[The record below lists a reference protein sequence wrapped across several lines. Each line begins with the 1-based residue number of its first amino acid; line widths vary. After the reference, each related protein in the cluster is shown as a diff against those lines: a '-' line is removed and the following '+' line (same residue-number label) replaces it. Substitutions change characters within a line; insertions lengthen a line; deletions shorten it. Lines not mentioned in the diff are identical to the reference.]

1 MTALED
7 RLTQEL
13 RQLAEIALPETI
25 RPLGDPARRSGAAAP
40 GRLYLA
46 WARRSRLLAPV
57 VATVAVVAVAVGL
70 GVVAPSLSQRGGGTA
85 PAASALARSD
95 AIPPYYATVT
105 GPTDNGLKTFVSV
118 YNSATGARVARVSL
132 PTVYFKDGRIS
143 ALSLPAITA
152 ARNGRT
158 FVLLSA
164 PFPFPD
170 NREGS
175 FGYATRMFRLQVS
188 DSGAVHVT
196 QLPFHVPSDA
206 FISSPEDIDLSP
218 DGTRLAI
225 ASDWDCGKIRCA
237 RTGIQVLNL
246 TTGTVT
252 DSWSTHG
259 GIGEVDSLSW
269 VNARSLAFE
278 WVPLIQRGD
287 RIIYQ
292 PIARGSRPYRVL
304 PLSAA
309 PAADLLA
316 ASEPVSSSE
325 AQQPDFNTVGTV
337 LVTPDGQTV
346 VTSQVTLGS
355 HGHEAESRI
364 VELDAH
370 TGQLERTLYT
380 ASGTGDASDLEA
392 ECNVL
397 SLGPGGAHP
406 LVDCF
411 GKAGALVNG
420 QIVSLPGFLTQS
432 ATGKFTG
439 GQQIIAGMPGE

>member
-13 RQLAEIALPETI
+13 RQLAEEAQPETI
-25 RPLGDPARRSGAAAP
+25 RPLGDPARRSRAAAP

-57 VATVAVVAVAVGL
+57 AATVAVVAVAVGL
-70 GVVAPSLSQRGGGTA
+70 GVVAPSLSQPGGGTA
-85 PAASALARSD
+85 PTASALARSD

-105 GPTDNGLKTFVSV
+105 GESDKGLKTFVAV
-118 YNSATGARVARVSL
+118 YKSATGARAARVSL
-132 PTVYFKDGRIS
+132 ATVYFHGPIP
-143 ALSLPAITA
+143 ALSLPDITA

-218 DGTRLAI
+218 DGTSLAI
-225 ASDWDCGKIRCA
+225 ASDWDCGKTSCA

-246 TTGTVT
+246 TTGAVT
-252 DSWSTHG
+252 GSWSTHG
-259 GIGEVDSLSW
+259 GIGEVDNLSW

-278 WVPLIQRGD
+278 WVPLIQMGD

-292 PIARGSRPYRVL
+292 RITPGSRPYRVL

-309 PAADLLA
+309 P
-316 ASEPVSSSE
+316 
-325 AQQPDFNTVGTV
+325 GTDM
-337 LVTPDGQTV
+337 L
-346 VTSQVTLGS
+346 
-355 HGHEAESRI
+355 
-364 VELDAH
+364 
-370 TGQLERTLYT
+370 
-380 ASGTGDASDLEA
+380 
-392 ECNVL
+392 
-397 SLGPGGAHP
+397 
-406 LVDCF
+406 
-411 GKAGALVNG
+411 
-420 QIVSLPGFLTQS
+420 
-432 ATGKFTG
+432 
-439 GQQIIAGMPGE
+439 

>member
-13 RQLAEIALPETI
+13 RQLAEIAQPETI
-25 RPLGDPARRSGAAAP
+25 RPLGGAARRSRVVAP
-40 GRLYLA
+40 ARLYLA
-46 WARRSRLLAPV
+46 WARHSRLLAPV
-57 VATVAVVAVAVGL
+57 VATVAVIAVAVGL
-70 GVVAPSLSQRGGGTA
+70 GVVAPSLSQFGGGTA
-85 PAASALARSD
+85 PTPSELARSN
-95 AIPPYYATVT
+95 AISPYYATVT
-105 GPTDNGLKTFVSV
+105 GPADNGRKTFVAV
-118 YNSATGARVARVSL
+118 YNSATGARVAQVTL
-132 PTVYFKDGRIS
+132 PTVYFRDGHMS
-143 ALSLPAITA
+143 ALSMPDITA

-170 NREGS
+170 NAEGS
-175 FGYATRMFRLQVS
+175 FGYATRIFRLQVS
-188 DSGAVHVT
+188 DSGAVHVK
-196 QLPFHVPSDA
+196 QLAFHVPSDA

-218 DGTRLAI
+218 DGTKLAI
-225 ASDWDCGKIRCA
+225 ASNWDCGTTSCA

-246 TTGTVT
+246 TTGAVT
-252 DSWSTHG
+252 GSWSAHG
-259 GIGEVDSLSW
+259 GISEVDNLSW

-287 RIIYQ
+287 RIIYK
-292 PIARGSRPYRVL
+292 PITRGSRPYRVL

-309 PAADLLA
+309 PATDLLA
-316 ASEPVSSSE
+316 ASEPVASSN
-325 AQQPDFNTVGTV
+325 AQLPDFNTVPTV

-355 HGHEAESRI
+355 HGREAEGRI
-364 VELDAH
+364 VEVDAH

-380 ASGTGDASDLEA
+380 ASGTGDASELEA
-392 ECNVL
+392 GCDVL
-397 SLGPGGAHP
+397 SLGPAGAHP

-432 ATGKFTG
+432 TDVLRG
-439 GQQIIAGMPGE
+439 GQQVIGGMPGE

>member
-1 MTALED
+1 MTTLED

-13 RQLAEIALPETI
+13 RQLAEVAQPDSI
-25 RPLGDPARRSGAAAP
+25 RPLGEPARRRRAAAP
-40 GRLYLA
+40 GRLYWA

-57 VATVAVVAVAVGL
+57 VATVAVVGVAVGL
-70 GVVAPSLSQRGGGTA
+70 ASLSQSGGATA
-85 PAASALARSD
+85 PTPSALARSN

-105 GPTDNGLKTFVSV
+105 WPSDHGLKTFAAV

-132 PTVYFKDGRIS
+132 PTVYFRDGHIS
-143 ALSLPAITA
+143 ALSLPDITA

-158 FVLLSA
+158 FVVLSA

-188 DSGAVHVT
+188 DNGAVHVT
-196 QLPFHVPSDA
+196 RLPFHIPSDA

-218 DGTRLAI
+218 DGTKLAI
-225 ASDWDCGKIRCA
+225 ASDWGCGTTRCA

-246 TTGTVT
+246 TTGAVT
-252 DSWSTHG
+252 GSWSTHG
-259 GIGEVDSLSW
+259 GIGEVDNLSW

-278 WVPLIQRGD
+278 WVPLVQRGD
-287 RIIYQ
+287 RIVYQ
-292 PIARGSRPYRVL
+292 PITRGSKPYRVL

-309 PAADLLA
+309 PATDLLA
-316 ASEPVSSSE
+316 ASEPVASSD
-325 AQQPDFNTVGTV
+325 AQQPDFNTVPTV

-355 HGHEAESRI
+355 HGHKAEGRI

-370 TGQLERTLYT
+370 TGQLERTLYA
-380 ASGTGDASDLEA
+380 ASATGDASDLEA
-392 ECNVL
+392 GCNVL

-432 ATGKFTG
+432 GSGLFKA
-439 GQQIIAGMPGE
+439 GQQVTAGMSG

>member
-1 MTALED
+1 MTTLED

-13 RQLAEIALPETI
+13 RQLAEVAQPETI
-25 RPLGDPARRSGAAAP
+25 RPLSSSARRSRAVATV
-40 GRLYLA
+40 RLSLA
-46 WARRSRLLAPV
+46 WARRSRLFAPV
-57 VATVAVVAVAVGL
+57 VAAVAVVAVAVGL
-70 GVVAPSLSQRGGGTA
+70 GVVAPWLPGAGTA
-85 PAASALARSD
+85 PTASALARSN
-95 AIPPYYATVT
+95 AIPPYYAAVT
-105 GPTDNGLKTFVSV
+105 GQSDKGLKTFVAV
-118 YNSATGARVARVSL
+118 YNSATGDRVALVTL
-132 PTVYFKDGRIS
+132 PTVYFRDGHLS
-143 ALSLPAITA
+143 ALSLPDITA

-170 NREGS
+170 NSEGS

-188 DSGAVHVT
+188 DSGAAHVT
-196 QLPFHVPSDA
+196 QLPFHVPSDV

-225 ASDWDCGKIRCA
+225 ASDWGCGKTRCA

-246 TTGTVT
+246 TTGAVT
-252 DSWSTHG
+252 GSWSTHG
-259 GIGEVDSLSW
+259 GIGEVDNLSW
-269 VNARSLAFE
+269 VNARSLTFE

-292 PIARGSRPYRVL
+292 PITRGSRPYRLL

-309 PAADLLA
+309 PATDLLA
-316 ASEPVSSSE
+316 ASEPVASSD
-325 AQQPDFNTVGTV
+325 AQQPDFNTVPTV

-355 HGHEAESRI
+355 HGHEAEGRI

-370 TGQLERTLYT
+370 TGQLERILYT
-380 ASGTGDASDLEA
+380 ASATGDTSDLEA
-392 ECNVL
+392 GCNVL

-411 GKAGALVNG
+411 GTAGAVVNG
-420 QIVSLPGFLTQS
+420 QIVSLPGF
-432 ATGKFTG
+432 TG
-439 GQQIIAGMPGE
+439 QEAIAGMPGG

>member
-13 RQLAEIALPETI
+13 RQLAEVAQPETI
-25 RPLGDPARRSGAAAP
+25 RPLGVPARRSRVALP

-70 GVVAPSLSQRGGGTA
+70 GVVAPSLSQSGGG
-85 PAASALARSD
+85 AASALVRSH
-95 AIPPYYATVT
+95 AIPPYYAAVT
-105 GPTDNGLKTFVSV
+105 GSSDNETSVAV
-118 YNSATGARVARVSL
+118 YNSATGASVAQVSL
-132 PTVYFKDGRIS
+132 PTVYFRHGHM
-143 ALSLPAITA
+143 AAVSLPDITA

-170 NREGS
+170 NSEGS
-175 FGYATRMFRLQVS
+175 FGYATRIFRLQVS
-188 DSGAVHVT
+188 RSGAVHVR

-206 FISSPEDIDLSP
+206 FISTPEDIDLSP
-218 DGTRLAI
+218 DGTKLAI
-225 ASDWDCGKIRCA
+225 ASNWDCGKTRCA

-246 TTGTVT
+246 TTGAVT
-252 DSWSTHG
+252 GSWSTPDG
-259 GIGEVDSLSW
+259 TGEVDNISW

-278 WVPLIQRGD
+278 WVPLIQRGTQ
-287 RIIYQ
+287 IIYL
-292 PIARGSRPYRVL
+292 PITRGSRPYRVL
-304 PLSAA
+304 PLSAP
-309 PAADLLA
+309 PATDLLA
-316 ASEPVSSSE
+316 ASEPVASSN
-325 AQQPDFNTVGTV
+325 AQLPDFDTVPAV

-346 VTSQVTLGS
+346 VTSQVILSS
-355 HGHEAESRI
+355 HGHKAEGRI

-380 ASGTGDASDLEA
+380 ASATGAAFYLEA
-392 ECNVL
+392 NCNVL
-397 SLGPGGAHP
+397 SLGLGGEHP
-406 LVDCF
+406 LADCF

-420 QIVSLPGFLTQS
+420 RIVSLPGFLTQ
-432 ATGKFTG
+432 TGIRS
-439 GQQIIAGMPGE
+439 GQQVIAGMPGE

>member
-13 RQLAEIALPETI
+13 RQLAEVAQPETI
-25 RPLGDPARRSGAAAP
+25 RPLGGPARRSRAAAP
-40 GRLYLA
+40 GRLCLA

-70 GVVAPSLSQRGGGTA
+70 GVVAPSLPGGLT
-85 PAASALARSD
+85 ARSN

-105 GPTDNGLKTFVSV
+105 WPSDHGLKTFVAV
-118 YNSATGARVARVSL
+118 YNSATGTRAARVSL
-132 PTVYFKDGRIS
+132 PTVYFKDGHIS
-143 ALSLPAITA
+143 ALSLPDITA

-225 ASDWDCGKIRCA
+225 ASDWDCGKTRCA

-246 TTGTVT
+246 TTGAVT
-252 DSWSTHG
+252 GSWSTHG
-259 GIGEVDSLSW
+259 GIGEVDNLSW

-292 PIARGSRPYRVL
+292 PITRGSRPYRVL

-309 PAADLLA
+309 PATDLLA
-316 ASEPVSSSE
+316 AGEPVASSD
-325 AQQPDFNTVGTV
+325 AQQPDFNTVPTV

-355 HGHEAESRI
+355 HGHEAAGRI

-370 TGQLERTLYT
+370 TGQLERTLYA
-380 ASGTGDASDLEA
+380 ASATGDASNLEA
-392 ECNVL
+392 GCNVL

-420 QIVSLPGFLTQS
+420 QIVSLPGF
-432 ATGKFTG
+432 TGR
-439 GQQIIAGMPGE
+439 QVIAGMPG

>member
-13 RQLAEIALPETI
+13 RQLAEVAQPETI
-25 RPLGDPARRSGAAAP
+25 RPLGDPARRCRTAAP
-40 GRLYLA
+40 GRLYLG

-57 VATVAVVAVAVGL
+57 VATVAVVAIAVGL
-70 GVVAPSLSQRGGGTA
+70 GVVARSVSQPGGGA
-85 PAASALARSD
+85 VAGLVRSN
-95 AIPPYYATVT
+95 AIPPYYATLT
-105 GPTDNGLKTFVSV
+105 GQSDVAV
-118 YNSATGARVARVSL
+118 YDSATGAQVAQVSL
-132 PTVYFKDGRIS
+132 PTVYFKQGRMS
-143 ALSLPAITA
+143 ALSLPDITA

-175 FGYATRMFRLQVS
+175 FGYATRIFRLQVS
-188 DSGAVHVT
+188 DSGAVQVT
-196 QLPFHVPSDA
+196 QLPFHVRSDA

-218 DGTRLAI
+218 DGTKLAI
-225 ASDWDCGKIRCA
+225 ASDWGCGKTRCA

-246 TTGTVT
+246 ATGAVT
-252 DSWSTHG
+252 GSWSTHG
-259 GIGEVDSLSW
+259 GNGEVDNLSW

-278 WVPLIQRGD
+278 WVPLIQRAD

-292 PIARGSRPYRVL
+292 PIPRGSRPYRVL

-309 PAADLLA
+309 PAADLLD
-316 ASEPVSSSE
+316 ASEPVASSD
-325 AQQPDFNTVGTV
+325 AQKPDFNTVGTV

-355 HGHEAESRI
+355 HGHQAEGRI

-380 ASGTGDASDLEA
+380 ATATGDASHLEA
-392 ECNVL
+392 ACDVL

-432 ATGKFTG
+432 ATDLFKG
-439 GQQIIAGMPGE
+439 GQQVIGGMPG

>member
-13 RQLAEIALPETI
+13 RQLAEVAQPETI
-25 RPLGDPARRSGAAAP
+25 RPLGGPARRRRAAAP

-57 VATVAVVAVAVGL
+57 AATVAVVAVAVGL
-70 GVVAPSLSQRGGGTA
+70 GVVAPSLSQPGGGQA
-85 PAASALARSD
+85 PTASALARSN

-105 GPTDNGLKTFVSV
+105 GQSDVAV
-118 YNSATGARVARVSL
+118 YNSATGAQVAQVSL
-132 PTVYFKDGRIS
+132 PTVYFKDGHIS
-143 ALSLPAITA
+143 ASSLPDITA

-175 FGYATRMFRLQVS
+175 FGYATRIFRLQVS

-225 ASDWDCGKIRCA
+225 ASDWDCGKTRCA

-246 TTGTVT
+246 TTGAVT
-252 DSWSTHG
+252 GSWSTHG
-259 GIGEVDSLSW
+259 GIGEVDNLSW

-278 WVPLIQRGD
+278 WVPLIQTGD

-292 PIARGSRPYRVL
+292 PITRGSRPYRVL

-309 PAADLLA
+309 PATDLLA
-316 ASEPVSSSE
+316 ASEPVASSD
-325 AQQPDFNTVGTV
+325 AQQPDFNTVPTV

-355 HGHEAESRI
+355 HGHEAEGRI

-380 ASGTGDASDLEA
+380 ASATGDASDLEA
-392 ECNVL
+392 GCNVL

-420 QIVSLPGFLTQS
+420 QIVSLPGFT
-432 ATGKFTG
+432 
-439 GQQIIAGMPGE
+439 GQQVIAGMPG

>member
-13 RQLAEIALPETI
+13 RQLAEVAQPETI
-25 RPLGDPARRSGAAAP
+25 RPLGDPARRSRAAAP
-40 GRLYLA
+40 WRLYLA

-57 VATVAVVAVAVGL
+57 AAAVAVVAVAVGL
-70 GVVAPSLSQRGGGTA
+70 GVVAPSLSQPGGGT
-85 PAASALARSD
+85 SALARSG

-105 GPTDNGLKTFVSV
+105 GPSDNGLKTLVAV
-118 YNSATGARVARVSL
+118 YNSATGASVARVSL
-132 PTVYFKDGRIS
+132 PTVYFKDGHIS
-143 ALSLPAITA
+143 ALSLPDITA

-225 ASDWDCGKIRCA
+225 ASDWDCGKTRCA

-246 TTGTVT
+246 TTGAVT
-252 DSWSTHG
+252 GSWSTHG
-259 GIGEVDSLSW
+259 GIGEVDNLSW

-292 PIARGSRPYRVL
+292 PITRGSRPYRVL

-309 PAADLLA
+309 PATDLLA
-316 ASEPVSSSE
+316 ASEPVASSD
-325 AQQPDFNTVGTV
+325 AQRPDFNTVPTV

-355 HGHEAESRI
+355 HGHEAEGRI

-380 ASGTGDASDLEA
+380 ASATGDTSYLEA
-392 ECNVL
+392 GCNVL

-420 QIVSLPGFLTQS
+420 QIVSLPGFT
-432 ATGKFTG
+432 
-439 GQQIIAGMPGE
+439 GQQVIAGMPG

>member
-13 RQLAEIALPETI
+13 RQLAEVAQPQTI
-25 RPLGDPARRSGAAAP
+25 RPLAGPARRSRAAAP

-46 WARRSRLLAPV
+46 RARRSRLLAPV
-57 VATVAVVAVAVGL
+57 AATVAVAAVAVGL
-70 GVVAPSLSQRGGGTA
+70 GVAARSLPGAGTA
-85 PAASALARSD
+85 PTAPALARSN

-105 GPTDNGLKTFVSV
+105 GPSGNGLKTFVAV

-132 PTVYFKDGRIS
+132 PTVYFKHGHLS
-143 ALSLPAITA
+143 ALSQPDITA

-164 PFPFPD
+164 PFPFPG

-175 FGYATRMFRLQVS
+175 FGYATRIFRLQVS
-188 DSGAVHVT
+188 GSGAVHVT

-206 FISSPEDIDLSP
+206 FISSPRGIDLSP

-225 ASDWDCGKIRCA
+225 ASDRDCGKTRCA

-246 TTGTVT
+246 TTGAVT
-252 DSWSTHG
+252 GSWSTHG
-259 GIGEVDSLSW
+259 GTGEVDNLSW
-269 VNARSLAFE
+269 VNDRSLAFE

-292 PIARGSRPYRVL
+292 PITRGSRPYRVL

-309 PAADLLA
+309 PATDLLA
-316 ASEPVSSSE
+316 ASDPVASPD
-325 AQQPDFNTVGTV
+325 ARQPDFNTVPTV

-346 VTSQVTLGS
+346 VTSQVTLNS
-355 HGHEAESRI
+355 HGHQAEARI

-370 TGQLERTLYT
+370 TGQLQRTLYT
-380 ASGTGDASDLEA
+380 ATATGDASELETG
-392 ECNVL
+392 CNVL

-432 ATGKFTG
+432 GTGLFKT
-439 GQQIIAGMPGE
+439 GQQVIAGMPGE

>member
-7 RLTQEL
+7 RLTREL
-13 RQLAEIALPETI
+13 RQLAEVAQPETI
-25 RPLGDPARRSGAAAP
+25 RPLGGPARRSRAGAP

-57 VATVAVVAVAVGL
+57 AATVAVVAVAVGL
-70 GVVAPSLSQRGGGTA
+70 GVVASSLSQPGRGTA
-85 PAASALARSD
+85 RTASPLVRGI
-95 AIPPYYATVT
+95 AIPPYYVPATW
-105 GPTDNGLKTFVSV
+105 PSDNGRKTFVEV
-118 YNSATGARVARVSL
+118 YSSATGARIARVSL
-132 PTVYFKDGRIS
+132 PTAYFKDGHIS
-143 ALSLPAITA
+143 ALSQPDITA

-175 FGYATRMFRLQVS
+175 FGNATRIFRLQVS
-188 DSGAVHVT
+188 DGGAVHVT

-225 ASDWDCGKIRCA
+225 ASDWDCGKTRCA

-246 TTGTVT
+246 TTGAVT
-252 DSWSTHG
+252 ASWSTHA
-259 GIGEVDSLSW
+259 GIGEVDDLSW
-269 VNARSLAFE
+269 VNGRTLAFE

-292 PIARGSRPYRVL
+292 RITRGSRPYRVL

-309 PAADLLA
+309 PATDLLA
-316 ASEPVSSSE
+316 ASEPVASSD
-325 AQQPDFNTVGTV
+325 AQQPDFNTVPTV

-355 HGHEAESRI
+355 HGHEAEGRI

-380 ASGTGDASDLEA
+380 ASATGDASGLEA
-392 ECNVL
+392 GCNVL

-420 QIVSLPGFLTQS
+420 HIVSLPGFN
-432 ATGKFTG
+432 
-439 GQQIIAGMPGE
+439 GQQAIAGMPG

>member
-13 RQLAEIALPETI
+13 RQLAEVAQPETI
-25 RPLGDPARRSGAAAP
+25 RPLVGPATRSRAP

-46 WARRSRLLAPV
+46 WPRRSRLLAPV
-57 VATVAVVAVAVGL
+57 AATVAVVAVAVGL
-70 GVVAPSLSQRGGGTA
+70 GVVASSLIQPGGRTA
-85 PAASALARSD
+85 PAASALARSS
-95 AIPPYYATVT
+95 AIPPYYATAAWPSDH
-105 GPTDNGLKTFVSV
+105 GRKTFVAV
-118 YNSATGARVARVSL
+118 YNSATGATVARVSL
-132 PTVYFKDGRIS
+132 PTVYFRDGHIA
-143 ALSLPAITA
+143 ALSQPAITA

-158 FVLLSA
+158 FVVVSA

-188 DSGAVHVT
+188 DSGGVHVT
-196 QLPFHVPSDA
+196 QLPFHVPPDA
-206 FISSPEDIDLSP
+206 FISSPADIDLSP

-246 TTGTVT
+246 TTGAVT
-252 DSWSTHG
+252 GSWSTHG
-259 GIGEVDSLSW
+259 GIGEVDNLSW

-287 RIIYQ
+287 RITYQ
-292 PIARGSRPYRVL
+292 RITRGSRPYRML

-309 PAADLLA
+309 PATDLLA
-316 ASEPVSSSE
+316 ASEPVASSD
-325 AQQPDFNTVGTV
+325 AQQPDFNTVPTV

-355 HGHEAESRI
+355 HGHQAEGRI

-380 ASGTGDASDLEA
+380 ASATGGASHLEA
-392 ECNVL
+392 ACGVL

-432 ATGKFTG
+432 AVGLFEG
-439 GQQIIAGMPGE
+439 GQQVIAGMPGK

>member
-13 RQLAEIALPETI
+13 RQLAEVAQPETI
-25 RPLGDPARRSGAAAP
+25 RPLSDSATRSRAAAP
-40 GRLYLA
+40 GWLYLA

-57 VATVAVVAVAVGL
+57 AAAVAVVAVAVGL
-70 GVVAPSLSQRGGGTA
+70 GVVAPSPSQPGGGTA
-85 PAASALARSD
+85 PTASALARSN

-105 GPTDNGLKTFVSV
+105 GSSDKGLKTFVAV

-132 PTVYFKDGRIS
+132 PTVYFKDGHIS
-143 ALSLPAITA
+143 ALSQPDITA

-225 ASDWDCGKIRCA
+225 ASDWGCGKTRCA

-246 TTGTVT
+246 TTGAVT
-252 DSWSTHG
+252 GSWSTHG
-259 GIGEVDSLSW
+259 GIGEVDGLSW

-278 WVPLIQRGD
+278 WVPLIQRGG

-292 PIARGSRPYRVL
+292 PITRGSRPYRVL

-309 PAADLLA
+309 AATDLLA
-316 ASEPVSSSE
+316 ASEPVASSD
-325 AQQPDFNTVGTV
+325 AQQPDFNTVPTV

-355 HGHEAESRI
+355 HGHEAEGRI

-380 ASGTGDASDLEA
+380 ASATGDASYLEA
-392 ECNVL
+392 GCNVL

-432 ATGKFTG
+432 GIGLFEA
-439 GQQIIAGMPGE
+439 GQQVIAGMPGK

>member
-1 MTALED
+1 MTRTEE
-7 RLTQEL
+7 RLTDA
-13 RQLAEIALPETI
+13 LAAVGSRILDDSL
-25 RPLGDPARRSGAAAP
+25 RPLGSDAGFQSARQRWV
-40 GRLYLA
+40 RH
-46 WARRSRLLAPV
+46 RRWIAPV

-70 GVVAPSLSQRGGGTA
+70 GVVVPSLSQSGRGTA
-85 PAASALARSD
+85 PTAAELARSN
-95 AIPPYYATVT
+95 AIPAYHATVT
-105 GPTDNGLKTFVSV
+105 GPSDNGLKTFVAV
-118 YNSATGARVARVSL
+118 YNSATGARVARVVL
-132 PTVYFKDGRIS
+132 PTVYFRDGHMS
-143 ALSLPAITA
+143 ALSLPDITA
-152 ARNGRT
+152 ASNGRT

-188 DSGAVHVT
+188 DTGVVHVT
-196 QLPFHVPSDA
+196 QLTFHVPSDA

-218 DGTRLAI
+218 DGTKLAI
-225 ASDWDCGKIRCA
+225 ASDWGCGKTRCA

-246 TTGTVT
+246 ATGAVT
-252 DSWSTHG
+252 GSWSTHG
-259 GIGEVDSLSW
+259 GNGEVDNLSW

-278 WVPLIQRGD
+278 WVPLIQRAD

-292 PIARGSRPYRVL
+292 PIPRGSRPYRVL

-309 PAADLLA
+309 PAADLLD
-316 ASEPVSSSE
+316 ASEPVASSD
-325 AQQPDFNTVGTV
+325 AQKPDFNTVGTV

-355 HGHEAESRI
+355 HGHQAEGRI

-380 ASGTGDASDLEA
+380 ARATGDASELEA
-392 ECNVL
+392 GCNVL

-420 QIVSLPGFLTQS
+420 QIVSLPGFLTQP
-432 ATGKFTG
+432 
-439 GQQIIAGMPGE
+439 GQRQVIAGMPGE

>member
-1 MTALED
+1 MTTLED

-13 RQLAEIALPETI
+13 RELAEVAQPETI
-25 RPLGDPARRSGAAAP
+25 RPLDDPARRFRAAAP

-70 GVVAPSLSQRGGGTA
+70 GVVAPSLNGGATA
-85 PAASALARSD
+85 PTASALARSN
-95 AIPPYYATVT
+95 AIPPYYAAAD
-105 GPTDNGLKTFVSV
+105 GPTDNGLKTFAAV
-118 YNSATGARVARVSL
+118 YNSATGARVAQVTL
-132 PTVYFKDGRIS
+132 PTVLFKDGHV
-143 ALSLPAITA
+143 LSFPDITA

-175 FGYATRMFRLQVS
+175 FGDATRMFRLQVS
-188 DSGAVHVT
+188 DGGAVHVT
-196 QLPFHVPSDA
+196 QLHFHVPPNA
-206 FISSPEDIDLSP
+206 FISRPEDIDLSP
-218 DGTRLAI
+218 DGTKLAI
-225 ASDWDCGKIRCA
+225 AADWGCGKTRCA

-246 TTGTVT
+246 TPGAVTG
-252 DSWSTHG
+252 SWSTHG
-259 GIGEVDSLSW
+259 GIGEVDNLSW
-269 VNARSLAFE
+269 VNASSLAFE
-278 WVPLIQRGD
+278 WVPLTQRGD
-287 RIIYQ
+287 RIIYR
-292 PIARGSRPYRVL
+292 PITRGSRPYRVL

-309 PAADLLA
+309 PATDLLA
-316 ASEPVSSSE
+316 ASKRVASSD
-325 AQQPDFNTVGTV
+325 AQKPDFNTVPTV
-337 LVTPDGQTV
+337 FVTPDGQTV
-346 VTSQVTLGS
+346 VTSRVTLGS
-355 HGHEAESRI
+355 HGHEAEGRI

-380 ASGTGDASDLEA
+380 ARATGDASELEA
-392 ECNVL
+392 GCNVL

-420 QIVSLPGFLTQS
+420 QIVSLPGFLTQP
-432 ATGKFTG
+432 
-439 GQQIIAGMPGE
+439 GQRQVIAGMPGE

>member
-1 MTALED
+1 M
-7 RLTQEL
+7 
-13 RQLAEIALPETI
+13 
-25 RPLGDPARRSGAAAP
+25 
-40 GRLYLA
+40 
-46 WARRSRLLAPV
+46 
-57 VATVAVVAVAVGL
+57 
-70 GVVAPSLSQRGGGTA
+70 
-85 PAASALARSD
+85 
-95 AIPPYYATVT
+95 
-105 GPTDNGLKTFVSV
+105 
-118 YNSATGARVARVSL
+118 
-132 PTVYFKDGRIS
+132 S
-143 ALSLPAITA
+143 ALSLPDITA

-196 QLPFHVPSDA
+196 QLRFHVPSDA

-218 DGTRLAI
+218 DGTSLAI
-225 ASDWDCGKIRCA
+225 ASDWGCGKTRCA

-246 TTGTVT
+246 TTGAVT
-252 DSWSTHG
+252 GSWSTHG
-259 GIGEVDSLSW
+259 GTGEVDNLSW

-292 PIARGSRPYRVL
+292 PITRGSRPYRVL

-309 PAADLLA
+309 PATDLLA
-316 ASEPVSSSE
+316 ASEPVASSD
-325 AQQPDFNTVGTV
+325 AQHPDFNTVPTV
-337 LVTPDGQTV
+337 LVTPDGQSV

-355 HGHEAESRI
+355 HGHEAEGRI

-370 TGQLERTLYT
+370 TGQLERTLYI
-380 ASGTGDASDLEA
+380 ASATGNASDLEA
-392 ECNVL
+392 GCNIL
-397 SLGPGGAHP
+397 SLGPAGAHP

-420 QIVSLPGFLTQS
+420 QIVSLPGFFTQS
-432 ATGKFTG
+432 GAGLFQR
-439 GQQIIAGMPGE
+439 GQQVIAGMPG

>member
-13 RQLAEIALPETI
+13 RLLAEVAQPETI
-25 RPLGDPARRSGAAAP
+25 RPLGGPARRSRAAAP

-57 VATVAVVAVAVGL
+57 AATVAVVAVAVGL
-70 GVVAPSLSQRGGGTA
+70 GVVASSLSQPGGRTA
-85 PAASALARSD
+85 PTASALARSN
-95 AIPPYYATVT
+95 AIPPYYATAA
-105 GPTDNGLKTFVSV
+105 GPSDHGLKTFVAV
-118 YNSATGARVARVSL
+118 YISATGARVARLSL
-132 PTVYFKDGRIS
+132 PTVYFRDGRDFAI
-143 ALSLPAITA
+143 SLPDITA

-206 FISSPEDIDLSP
+206 FISSQDIDLSP

-225 ASDWDCGKIRCA
+225 ASDWDCGKTRCA

-246 TTGTVT
+246 TTGAVT
-252 DSWSTHG
+252 GSWSTHS
-259 GIGEVDSLSW
+259 GIGEVDNLSW

-278 WVPLIQRGD
+278 WVPLIQRRD
-287 RIIYQ
+287 RIIYR
-292 PIARGSRPYRVL
+292 PITRGSRPYRVL

-309 PAADLLA
+309 PATDLLA
-316 ASEPVSSSE
+316 ASEPVASSD
-325 AQQPDFNTVGTV
+325 AQRPDLNTVPTV
-337 LVTPDGQTV
+337 LVTNGQTV
-346 VTSQVTLGS
+346 VTSRVTLRS
-355 HGHEAESRI
+355 HGHEAEGRI

-370 TGQLERTLYT
+370 TGQLERTLYS
-380 ASGTGDASDLEA
+380 ASATGDASALEA
-392 ECNVL
+392 GCDVL

-420 QIVSLPGFLTQS
+420 QIVSLPGF
-432 ATGKFTG
+432 TGRQVIG
-439 GQQIIAGMPGE
+439 GMPGG

>member
-7 RLTQEL
+7 RLTREL
-13 RQLAEIALPETI
+13 RQLAEVAQPETI
-25 RPLGDPARRSGAAAP
+25 RPLAAPARRSRAAAP

-46 WARRSRLLAPV
+46 WARRSRLLAAV
-57 VATVAVVAVAVGL
+57 AATVAVIAVAVGL
-70 GVVAPSLSQRGGGTA
+70 GVVAPLLSQPGAGTA
-85 PAASALARSD
+85 SRASALARSN
-95 AIPPYYATVT
+95 AIPPYYATA
-105 GPTDNGLKTFVSV
+105 GWPSDHGRKTFVAV
-118 YNSATGARVARVSL
+118 YNSATGARVAGVSL
-132 PTVYFKDGRIS
+132 PTVYFKDGHMS
-143 ALSLPAITA
+143 ALSLPDITA

-158 FVLLSA
+158 FVILSA

-206 FISSPEDIDLSP
+206 FISSPEGIDLSP

-225 ASDWDCGKIRCA
+225 ASDWDCGKTSCA
-237 RTGIQVLNL
+237 HTGIQVLNL
-246 TTGTVT
+246 TTGAVT
-252 DSWSTHG
+252 GSWSTHG
-259 GIGEVDSLSW
+259 GIGEVDNLSW

-292 PIARGSRPYRVL
+292 RITRGSRPYRVL

-309 PAADLLA
+309 PGTDLLA
-316 ASEPVSSSE
+316 ASEPVASSN
-325 AQQPDFNTVGTV
+325 AQEPDFNTVPTV

-355 HGHEAESRI
+355 HGHEAEARI

-380 ASGTGDASDLEA
+380 ASATGQAFELEA
-392 ECNVL
+392 GCNVL
-397 SLGPGGAHP
+397 SLGPDGAHP

-411 GKAGALVNG
+411 GKTGALVNG
-420 QIVSLPGFLTQS
+420 QIVSLPGFTV
-432 ATGKFTG
+432 
-439 GQQIIAGMPGE
+439 QQVIGGMPGR

>member
-13 RQLAEIALPETI
+13 RQLAEVAQPETI
-25 RPLGDPARRSGAAAP
+25 RPLGGPARRSRAAAR
-40 GRLYLA
+40 GRLYYLAWARHLA
-46 WARRSRLLAPV
+46 WARRSRLVAPV

-70 GVVAPSLSQRGGGTA
+70 GVVAPSLSQPGGGTA
-85 PAASALARSD
+85 PTASALARSN

-105 GPTDNGLKTFVSV
+105 GQSDHGLKTFVAV
-118 YNSATGARVARVSL
+118 YNSATGARVAQVSL
-132 PTVYFKDGRIS
+132 PTVYFKDGPIS
-143 ALSLPAITA
+143 ALSLPDITA

-188 DSGAVHVT
+188 DSGAIHVT

-225 ASDWDCGKIRCA
+225 ASDWDCGKTRCA

-246 TTGTVT
+246 TTGAVT
-252 DSWSTHG
+252 GSWSTHG
-259 GIGEVDSLSW
+259 GIGEVDNLSW
-269 VNARSLAFE
+269 VNGRSLAFE

-292 PIARGSRPYRVL
+292 PITRGSRPYRVL

-309 PAADLLA
+309 PATDLLA
-316 ASEPVSSSE
+316 ASEPVASSD
-325 AQQPDFNTVGTV
+325 AQQPDFNTVPTV

-355 HGHEAESRI
+355 HGHEAEGRI

-380 ASGTGDASDLEA
+380 ASATGDTSDLEA
-392 ECNVL
+392 GCNVL

-420 QIVSLPGFLTQS
+420 QIVSLPGFT
-432 ATGKFTG
+432 
-439 GQQIIAGMPGE
+439 GQQVIAGMHG

>member
-13 RQLAEIALPETI
+13 RQLAEVAQPETI
-25 RPLGDPARRSGAAAP
+25 RPLGVPARRSRAWAP
-40 GRLYLA
+40 RRLRLT
-46 WARRSRLLAPV
+46 WARRPRLLGPV
-57 VATVAVVAVAVGL
+57 LATVAVVSVAVGL
-70 GVVAPSLSQRGGGTA
+70 GVLAPSLPGGGTA
-85 PAASALARSD
+85 PTASALVRSN
-95 AIPPYYATVT
+95 AFPPYYATVT
-105 GPTDNGLKTFVSV
+105 WPSDNGLKTFVAV

-132 PTVYFKDGRIS
+132 PTVYFRDGHMS
-143 ALSLPAITA
+143 ALSLPDITA

-158 FVLLSA
+158 FLLLSA

-196 QLPFHVPSDA
+196 QLAFHVPSNA

-225 ASDWDCGKIRCA
+225 ASDWDCGKTRCA
-237 RTGIQVLNL
+237 HTGIQVLNL
-246 TTGTVT
+246 STGAVT
-252 DSWSTHG
+252 GSWSTHG
-259 GIGEVDSLSW
+259 GTGEVDNLSW

-292 PIARGSRPYRVL
+292 PITRGSRPYRVL

-309 PAADLLA
+309 PTTDLLA
-316 ASEPVSSSE
+316 ASEPVASSD
-325 AQQPDFNTVGTV
+325 AQQPDFNTVPTV

-346 VTSQVTLGS
+346 VTSQVALGS
-355 HGHEAESRI
+355 HGHEAEGRI
-364 VELDAH
+364 VELNAD

-380 ASGTGDASDLEA
+380 ASATGDTSDLEA
-392 ECNVL
+392 GCNVL

-420 QIVSLPGFLTQS
+420 QIVSLPGFT
-432 ATGKFTG
+432 
-439 GQQIIAGMPGE
+439 GQQVIAGMPG

>member
-13 RQLAEIALPETI
+13 RQLAEVAQPETI
-25 RPLGDPARRSGAAAP
+25 RPLGEPARRSRAAAS
-40 GRLYLA
+40 GRLYWA

-57 VATVAVVAVAVGL
+57 VAAVAVVAVAVGL
-70 GVVAPSLSQRGGGTA
+70 ASLSQSGGGTA
-85 PAASALARSD
+85 PTPSALARSN
-95 AIPPYYATVT
+95 AIPPYYASVT
-105 GPTDNGLKTFVSV
+105 WPSDHGLKTFVAV

-132 PTVYFKDGRIS
+132 PTVYFRDGHMS
-143 ALSLPAITA
+143 ALSLPDITA

-158 FVLLSA
+158 FVVLSA

-170 NREGS
+170 NSEGS

-196 QLPFHVPSDA
+196 RLSFHVPSDA

-225 ASDWDCGKIRCA
+225 ASNWDCGTTRCA

-246 TTGTVT
+246 TTGAVT
-252 DSWSTHG
+252 GSWSTHG
-259 GIGEVDSLSW
+259 GIGEVDNLSW

-278 WVPLIQRGD
+278 WVPLVQRGD

-292 PIARGSRPYRVL
+292 PITRGSRPYRVL
-304 PLSAA
+304 PLSTA
-309 PAADLLA
+309 PATDLLA
-316 ASEPVSSSE
+316 ASEPVASSD
-325 AQQPDFNTVGTV
+325 AQQPDFDTVPTV

-346 VTSQVTLGS
+346 VTSQLTLGS
-355 HGHEAESRI
+355 HGHEAEARI

-380 ASGTGDASDLEA
+380 ATATGNASDLEA
-392 ECNVL
+392 GCNVL

-406 LVDCF
+406 LADCF

-420 QIVSLPGFLTQS
+420 QIVSLPGFLTPSGTS
-432 ATGKFTG
+432 AIGVFEA
-439 GQQIIAGMPGE
+439 GQPVIAGMPGE

>member
-7 RLTQEL
+7 RLSQEL
-13 RQLAEIALPETI
+13 RQLAEVAQPETI
-25 RPLGDPARRSGAAAP
+25 RPLGGPARRSRAVAP

-57 VATVAVVAVAVGL
+57 AATVAVVAVAV
-70 GVVAPSLSQRGGGTA
+70 VASLLSQPGGGTA
-85 PAASALARSD
+85 PTASALARSN

-105 GPTDNGLKTFVSV
+105 GLSDHGRKTFVAV
-118 YNSATGARVARVSL
+118 YNSATGASVARVTL
-132 PTVYFKDGRIS
+132 PTVYFKDGHMS
-143 ALSLPAITA
+143 ALSLPDITA

-188 DSGAVHVT
+188 DSGAVHVA

-206 FISSPEDIDLSP
+206 FISSQDIDLSP
-218 DGTRLAI
+218 DGTMLAI
-225 ASDWDCGKIRCA
+225 ASDWDCGKTRCA

-246 TTGTVT
+246 TTGAVT
-252 DSWSTHG
+252 GSWSTHG
-259 GIGEVDSLSW
+259 GIGEVDNLSW
-269 VNARSLAFE
+269 VNAGSLAFE
-278 WVPLIQRGD
+278 WVPLTQRGD

-292 PIARGSRPYRVL
+292 TITRGSRPYRVL

-309 PAADLLA
+309 PATDLLA
-316 ASEPVSSSE
+316 ASEPVASSDV
-325 AQQPDFNTVGTV
+325 QQPDFNTVPTV

-346 VTSQVTLGS
+346 VTSQLTLGS
-355 HGHEAESRI
+355 HGHEAEGRI

-380 ASGTGDASDLEA
+380 ASATGDASDLESG
-392 ECNVL
+392 CNVL

-420 QIVSLPGFLTQS
+420 QIVSLPGFFTQS
-432 ATGKFTG
+432 GIGLLGG
-439 GQQIIAGMPGE
+439 GQQVIAGMPGE

>member
-13 RQLAEIALPETI
+13 RQLAEVAQPETI
-25 RPLGDPARRSGAAAP
+25 RPLGDPARRSRTAAP
-40 GRLYLA
+40 GRLYLAWGA

-57 VATVAVVAVAVGL
+57 VAAVAIVAVAIGL
-70 GVVAPSLSQRGGGTA
+70 GVVARSLSQPGGGS
-85 PAASALARSD
+85 ASALVRNNV
-95 AIPPYYATVT
+95 IPPYYATVT
-105 GPTDNGLKTFVSV
+105 GLSDNGTLVAV
-118 YNSATGARVARVSL
+118 YSSATGAQVAQVSL
-132 PTVYFKDGRIS
+132 PTVYFRDGHIS
-143 ALSLPAITA
+143 ALPWPEITA
-152 ARNGRT
+152 ASNGRT

-170 NREGS
+170 NHEGS
-175 FGYATRMFRLQVS
+175 FGYATRIFRLQVS

-218 DGTRLAI
+218 DGTNLAI
-225 ASDWDCGKIRCA
+225 ASDWDCGKTRCA
-237 RTGIQVLNL
+237 HTGIQVLNL
-246 TTGTVT
+246 NTGAVT
-252 DSWSTHG
+252 GSWSTHA
-259 GIGEVDSLSW
+259 GIGEVDNLSW

-278 WVPLIQRGD
+278 WVPLTQKGT

-292 PIARGSRPYRVL
+292 PITRGSRPYRVL

-309 PAADLLA
+309 PATDLLA
-316 ASEPVSSSE
+316 ASEPVASSD
-325 AQQPDFNTVGTV
+325 AQLPDFDTVPTV

-346 VTSQVTLGS
+346 VTSQVTLSS
-355 HGHEAESRI
+355 HGHEAEGRI

-380 ASGTGDASDLEA
+380 ASATGDASDLEA
-392 ECNVL
+392 GCNVF
-397 SLGPGGAHP
+397 SLGLGGAHP

-411 GKAGALVNG
+411 GKAGALVNE

-432 ATGKFTG
+432 RTGLLRA
-439 GQQIIAGMPGE
+439 GQVIAGMPGIPG

>member
-7 RLTQEL
+7 RLTREL
-13 RQLAEIALPETI
+13 RELAEVAQAETI
-25 RPLGDPARRSGAAAP
+25 RPLGDPAGRSRAAAR

-46 WARRSRLLAPV
+46 RARRSRLLAPV
-57 VATVAVVAVAVGL
+57 VAAVAVVAVAVGL
-70 GVVAPSLSQRGGGTA
+70 GVVARSLPGGGTT
-85 PAASALARSD
+85 PTASALARSN

-105 GPTDNGLKTFVSV
+105 GPTDHGLKTFIAV

-132 PTVYFKDGRIS
+132 PTVNFKDGHIS
-143 ALSLPAITA
+143 ASSLPDITA

-175 FGYATRMFRLQVS
+175 FGDATRMFRLQVS
-188 DSGAVHVT
+188 DTGAVRVT
-196 QLPFHVPSDA
+196 RLPFHIPSDA
-206 FISSPEDIDLSP
+206 FISSPEGIDLSP
-218 DGTRLAI
+218 DGTRLAV
-225 ASDWDCGKIRCA
+225 ASDWGCGKTRCA

-246 TTGTVT
+246 TTGAVT
-252 DSWSTHG
+252 GSWSTHG
-259 GIGEVDSLSW
+259 GVGEVDNLSW
-269 VNARSLAFE
+269 VNATSLAFE

-287 RIIYQ
+287 RISYQ
-292 PIARGSRPYRVL
+292 PITRGSRPYRVL

-309 PAADLLA
+309 PATDLLA
-316 ASEPVSSSE
+316 ASEPVASSD
-325 AQQPDFNTVGTV
+325 AQQPDFNTVPAV

-355 HGHEAESRI
+355 HGHEAEARI

-380 ASGTGDASDLEA
+380 ASATGDASDLEA
-392 ECNVL
+392 GCNVL
-397 SLGPGGAHP
+397 SLGPDGAHP

-420 QIVSLPGFLTQS
+420 QIVSLPGFT
-432 ATGKFTG
+432 
-439 GQQIIAGMPGE
+439 GQQVIAGMPGA

>member
-13 RQLAEIALPETI
+13 RQLAEVAQPETI
-25 RPLGDPARRSGAAAP
+25 RPLGGPAGRSRAAVP

-46 WARRSRLLAPV
+46 WTRRSRLFAPV

-70 GVVAPSLSQRGGGTA
+70 GVVAPWLSQPGGGTR
-85 PAASALARSD
+85 PTASALARSN

-105 GPTDNGLKTFVSV
+105 GPSDHGLKTFVAV
-118 YNSATGARVARVSL
+118 YDSATGARVARVSL
-132 PTVYFKDGRIS
+132 PTVYFKDGHIS
-143 ALSLPAITA
+143 ALSLPDITA

-206 FISSPEDIDLSP
+206 YISSPEDIDLSP

-225 ASDWDCGKIRCA
+225 ASDWDCGKTRCA

-246 TTGTVT
+246 TTGAVT
-252 DSWSTHG
+252 GSWSTLG
-259 GIGEVDSLSW
+259 GIGEVDNLSW
-269 VNARSLAFE
+269 VNSTSLAFE
-278 WVPLIQRGD
+278 WVPLTQRGD

-292 PIARGSRPYRVL
+292 PVTRGSRPYRVL
-304 PLSAA
+304 ALSAA
-309 PAADLLA
+309 PVTDLLA
-316 ASEPVSSSE
+316 ASEPVASPD
-325 AQQPDFNTVGTV
+325 AQQPDFNTVPTV

-346 VTSQVTLGS
+346 VTSQVTLSS
-355 HGHEAESRI
+355 HGHEAEGRI

-370 TGQLERTLYT
+370 TGQRERTLYT
-380 ASGTGDASDLEA
+380 ASATGDASELEA
-392 ECNVL
+392 GCNVL
-397 SLGPGGAHP
+397 SLG
-406 LVDCF
+406 
-411 GKAGALVNG
+411 
-420 QIVSLPGFLTQS
+420 
-432 ATGKFTG
+432 
-439 GQQIIAGMPGE
+439 

>member
-7 RLTQEL
+7 RLAQEL
-13 RQLAEIALPETI
+13 RQLAEVAQPETI
-25 RPLGDPARRSGAAAP
+25 RPLRGPARRSRAAAP
-40 GRLYLA
+40 GRLCLA

-57 VATVAVVAVAVGL
+57 VAAVAVVAVAVAL
-70 GVVAPSLSQRGGGTA
+70 GVVAPSLSQSSRGTA
-85 PAASALARSD
+85 PTASALARSN

-105 GPTDNGLKTFVSV
+105 GPSDKGLKTFVAV

-132 PTVYFKDGRIS
+132 PTVYFRDGHITAS
-143 ALSLPAITA
+143 SLPDITA

-188 DSGAVHVT
+188 DSGTVNVT
-196 QLPFHVPSDA
+196 QLSFHVPSDA
-206 FISSPEDIDLSP
+206 FISSPEDIALSP

-225 ASDWDCGKIRCA
+225 ASDWGCGKTRCA
-237 RTGIQVLNL
+237 HTGIQVLNL
-246 TTGTVT
+246 TTGAVT
-252 DSWSTHG
+252 GSWSTHG
-259 GIGEVDSLSW
+259 AIGEVDNLSW

-278 WVPLIQRGD
+278 WVPLIQRGA

-292 PIARGSRPYRVL
+292 PITRGSRPYRVL

-309 PAADLLA
+309 PATDLLA
-316 ASEPVSSSE
+316 ASESVASSA
-325 AQQPDFNTVGTV
+325 AQQPDFNTVPTV

-355 HGHEAESRI
+355 HGHEAVGRI

-370 TGQLERTLYT
+370 TGRLERTLYT
-380 ASGTGDASDLEA
+380 ARATGDASYLEA
-392 ECNVL
+392 GCNVL
-397 SLGPGGAHP
+397 SLGPAGAHP

-411 GKAGALVNG
+411 GKVGALVNG

-432 ATGKFTG
+432 
-439 GQQIIAGMPGE
+439 GQVIAGMPG

>member
-13 RQLAEIALPETI
+13 RQLAEVAQPEII
-25 RPLGDPARRSGAAAP
+25 RPLGDPARRSRAAAP

-46 WARRSRLLAPV
+46 RARRSRLLAPV
-57 VATVAVVAVAVGL
+57 AATVAVVAVAVGL
-70 GVVAPSLSQRGGGTA
+70 GVVAPSLPGGGTA
-85 PAASALARSD
+85 PTASALARSN

-105 GPTDNGLKTFVSV
+105 GQSDHGLKTLVAV
-118 YNSATGARVARVSL
+118 NNSATGARVALVSL
-132 PTVYFKDGRIS
+132 PTVYFKDRHIS
-143 ALSLPAITA
+143 ALSLPDITA

-206 FISSPEDIDLSP
+206 FISSPEDIELSP

-225 ASDWDCGKIRCA
+225 ASDWGCGKIRCA

-246 TTGTVT
+246 TTGAVT
-252 DSWSTHG
+252 GSWSTHG
-259 GIGEVDSLSW
+259 GIGEVDNLSW

-278 WVPLIQRGD
+278 WVPLSQRGD

-292 PIARGSRPYRVL
+292 PITRGSRPYRVL

-309 PAADLLA
+309 PATDLLA
-316 ASEPVSSSE
+316 ASEPVASSD
-325 AQQPDFNTVGTV
+325 AQRPDFNTVPTV

-355 HGHEAESRI
+355 HGHEAEGRI

-380 ASGTGDASDLEA
+380 ASATGDASELEA
-392 ECNVL
+392 GCNVL

-432 ATGKFTG
+432 GTGLFKG
-439 GQQIIAGMPGE
+439 GQQVIAGMPG

>member
-7 RLTQEL
+7 RLTQEF
-13 RQLAEIALPETI
+13 RQLADAAQPENI
-25 RPLGDPARRSGAAAP
+25 RPLASPARRSRAAVP

-46 WARRSRLLAPV
+46 WTRRSRLVAPV

-70 GVVAPSLSQRGGGTA
+70 GVVAPYLSGGTA
-85 PAASALARSD
+85 PTAPVLARSN
-95 AIPPYYATVT
+95 AIPPFYATAT
-105 GPTDNGLKTFVSV
+105 GPTDHGRKTFVAV
-118 YNSATGARVARVSL
+118 YNSATGALVARVSL
-132 PTVYFKDGRIS
+132 PTVFYRDGSVS
-143 ALSLPAITA
+143 AISLPDITA

-175 FGYATRMFRLQVS
+175 FGYATRMFRLQVTGT
-188 DSGAVHVT
+188 GAVRVT
-196 QLPFHVPSDA
+196 QLRFHLPADT
-206 FISSPEDIDLSP
+206 FLSSPEGIDLSP

-225 ASDWDCGKIRCA
+225 PSDWDCGKTRCA

-246 TTGTVT
+246 TTGAVT
-252 DSWSTHG
+252 GSWSTHG
-259 GIGEVDSLSW
+259 GIGEVDNISW
-269 VNARSLAFE
+269 VNASSLAFE

-287 RIIYQ
+287 RIIYRSI
-292 PIARGSRPYRVL
+292 PRGSRPYRVL
-304 PLSAA
+304 PLSSA
-309 PAADLLA
+309 PATDLLA
-316 ASEPVSSSE
+316 ASEPVASSE
-325 AQQPDFNTVGTV
+325 ARQPDFNPDLPV

-355 HGHEAESRI
+355 HGRKAEGRI

-380 ASGTGDASDLEA
+380 ASATGDALELEA
-392 ECNVL
+392 ACGVL

-411 GKAGALVNG
+411 GTAGALVKG
-420 QIVSLPGFLTQS
+420 QIVSLPGFLTRTS
-432 ATGKFTG
+432 GLPEA
-439 GQQIIAGMPGE
+439 GQQVIAGMPG

>member
-13 RQLAEIALPETI
+13 RQLAEVAQPETI
-25 RPLGDPARRSGAAAP
+25 RPLGDPARRSRTAAP
-40 GRLYLA
+40 GRLYLV

-57 VATVAVVAVAVGL
+57 VAVVAVVAIAIGL
-70 GVVAPSLSQRGGGTA
+70 GVVGPSLSQPGGGTA
-85 PAASALARSD
+85 SALKRSN

-105 GPTDNGLKTFVSV
+105 GQSDVAV
-118 YNSATGARVARVSL
+118 YDSATGAQVAQVSL
-132 PTVYFKDGRIS
+132 PTVYFRDGHNS
-143 ALSLPAITA
+143 ALSLPDITA
-152 ARNGRT
+152 ASNGRT

-175 FGYATRMFRLQVS
+175 FGYATRIFRLQVS
-188 DSGAVHVT
+188 DGGAVHVT
-196 QLPFHVPSDA
+196 QLAFHVPSDA
-206 FISSPEDIDLSP
+206 FISAPEDIDLSP

-225 ASDWDCGKIRCA
+225 ASDWDCGKTRCA

-246 TTGTVT
+246 TTGAVT
-252 DSWSTHG
+252 GSWSTHG
-259 GIGEVDSLSW
+259 GVGEVDNLSW

-278 WVPLIQRGD
+278 WVPLIQTGD

-292 PIARGSRPYRVL
+292 PITRGSRPYRVL

-309 PAADLLA
+309 PGTDLLA
-316 ASEPVSSSE
+316 ASEPVASTD
-325 AQQPDFNTVGTV
+325 AQQPDFNTVPTV

-346 VTSQVTLGS
+346 VTSQVTLSS
-355 HGHEAESRI
+355 HGHEAEGRI

-380 ASGTGDASDLEA
+380 ASATGDASDLEA
-392 ECNVL
+392 GCNVL
-397 SLGPGGAHP
+397 SLGLDGAHP

-411 GKAGALVNG
+411 GKAGALDNG

-432 ATGKFTG
+432 RKAGE
-439 GQQIIAGMPGE
+439 QVIAGMPG

>member
-7 RLTQEL
+7 RLTREL
-13 RQLAEIALPETI
+13 RQLAEVAQPETI
-25 RPLGDPARRSGAAAP
+25 RPLGGPARRSRAVAS

-57 VATVAVVAVAVGL
+57 AATVAVVAVAVGL
-70 GVVAPSLSQRGGGTA
+70 GVVAPSLSQPGGGT
-85 PAASALARSD
+85 ASALARSN

-105 GPTDNGLKTFVSV
+105 GQSDHGLKTFVAV

-132 PTVYFKDGRIS
+132 PTVFFKDGHIS
-143 ALSLPAITA
+143 ALSLPDITA

-170 NREGS
+170 NSEGS

-225 ASDWDCGKIRCA
+225 ASDWDCGQTRCA

-246 TTGTVT
+246 TTGAVT
-252 DSWSTHG
+252 GSWSTHG
-259 GIGEVDSLSW
+259 GIGEVDNVSW

-292 PIARGSRPYRVL
+292 PITRGSRPYRVL

-309 PAADLLA
+309 AATDLLA
-316 ASEPVSSSE
+316 ASEPVASSD
-325 AQQPDFNTVGTV
+325 AQQPDFNTVPTV

-355 HGHEAESRI
+355 HGHEAEGRI

-380 ASGTGDASDLEA
+380 ASATGDTSDLEA
-392 ECNVL
+392 GCNVL

-420 QIVSLPGFLTQS
+420 QIVSLPGFT
-432 ATGKFTG
+432 
-439 GQQIIAGMPGE
+439 GQQVIAGMPGE